1 MPTLARLSF
10 FLPPAQLDDFAGL
23 YDHHLP
29 PLLQPHG
36 LESGFSDDRPY
47 VAGVFSRLFAM
58 ESPSALIR
66 TTQALRLDPSWQS
79 ALKAIEG
86 RLGVSLRHEL
96 SIYATSGTEGQ
107 VVKAGPGQ
115 RQGPWQVLSV
125 ADGLGSPLIG
135 ALLWDREDRLWVGT
149 WEGLSCYDGAQFTN
163 YTMADGL
170 VGPRVHTLLQDQ
182 QDQLWVGTGGFID
195 GIGWG
200 VSCFDGKEWTNYTEA
215 DGLAGNWISSL
226 AEDRQGRI
234 WLATH
239 QGVSCFDG
247 QRFQTYTDKEGLAH
261 AYTWSLWVDR
271 QGVLWAGSYYGLSR
285 FDGQRFE
292 RVTLGLEEDVRE
304 ETVYSLA
311 EDRQGRQWVGLR
323 RGVAYREGERF
334 VRLSKQGGVRAMVED
349 PQGQVWWSAYAGG
362 VRCWDGNEVQHYDT
376 AKGLSNDQA
385 VPMALDGAGQVWV
398 GTQGGGICRFEGHRF
413 FTLTQEQ
420 GLGDNGLYTM
430 YEDQQGRLWVGT
442 YAGVCCWDEK
452 EFTSLTLDTDPDG
465 FRNLALAMHQ
475 DPQGALW
482 FVTFRGDIKRYD
494 GQTVETLHRGDGA
507 RSHVHTARAVVEDRE
522 GRLWFATSDL
532 GLRCWDQGA
541 LRTYT
546 KADGLQE
553 DDVRTVGVDRQ
564 GRVWVAFGTGGV
576 SCWDGEGFH
585 TVTTGEGLGYAP
597 GRVVREDRQGRIWF
611 ATDGGGVSCWD
622 GERFTRYTM
631 AEGLVY
637 DRVFAILEDERGRLW
652 FGTQGGG
659 VSIYDGQVFQTLST
673 QDGLVNDVV
682 QEILCTQQG
691 HIWIATEGG
700 ITRYTPSTQV
710 PGVRLKQI
718 TAGRSYAPEAP
729 ISVSHGHSQV
739 SFAFQGRSFTSRP
752 DRLVYRYRLE
762 GHDVEWRTTR
772 DSRAEYLY
780 LPLGEYVFQVQAV
793 DSDLNYSEPAS
804 VKLEVVPDPHR
815 EALQEEM
822 KQASNK
828 GEFVGSS
835 PALLQVQAELRQVAQ
850 SDLTVV
856 ILGETGTGKGVAAHY
871 LHYHSPRH
879 KGPLTLVNC
888 ANLAN
893 DLVESEL
900 FGHERG
906 AFTGADHQ
914 KLGRVEL
921 AAGGTLFLDEIG
933 DLPLGAQAKLLRLL
947 AEKTFDRVG
956 GTQTLRAEVRV
967 VVATNRNL
975 EKMVKEGTFREDLYY
990 RLQGLQV
997 RLPPLRERWEDVA
1010 ALARHFLRFKA
1021 AHVAKPITG
1030 ISPGAL
1036 HLLQSYNWPGNV
1048 RELEQTIERAVTFCQ
1063 GEVIQAED
1071 LRLSSPPEAE
1081 PASPSHN
1088 GHAQVLLLEDV
1099 ERRHIQEVLERA
1111 GWVLEG
1117 EQGAARLLGLAASSL
1132 RDRMKKLGIK
1142 RTTPARGD
1150 H

>member
-10 FLPPAQLDDFAGL
+10 FLPPAQRDDFSAL
-23 YDHHLP
+23 YDGQLQ

-36 LESGFSDDRPY
+36 LDSGYPDDRLY
-47 VAGVFSRLFAM
+47 VAGVFSRLFAV
-58 ESPSALIR
+58 ESPTALIHIQ
-66 TTQALRLDPSWQS
+66 QALRLDPAWQS
-79 ALKAIEG
+79 ALKTLGE
-86 RLGVSLRHEL
+86 RLGVTIRHEL
-96 SIYATSGTEGQ
+96 SIYSTSGTEGQ

-115 RQGPWQVLSV
+115 RQGPWHSLSV

-135 ALLWDREDRLWVGT
+135 TLRWDASGRLWLGT
-149 WEGLSCYDGAQFTN
+149 WDGLSCFDGAQFTN
-163 YTMADGL
+163 YTQAEGL
-170 VGPRVHTLLQDQ
+170 AGPRVRSLLEDRQGR
-182 QDQLWVGTGGFID
+182 LWVGTGGFID
-195 GIGWG
+195 HLGWG
-200 VSCFDGKEWTNYTEA
+200 VSCFDGQEWTTYTEA
-215 DGLAGNWISSL
+215 DGLAGNWVSSM
-226 AEDRQGRI
+226 AEDRQGRL

-247 QRFQTYTDKEGLAH
+247 QRFQTYTPREGLANELSW
-261 AYTWSLWVDR
+261 AVLVDR
-271 QGVLWAGSYYGLSR
+271 QGTLWAGSSYGLTR
-285 FDGQRFE
+285 FD
-292 RVTLGLEEDVRE
+292 
-304 ETVYSLA
+304 
-311 EDRQGRQWVGLR
+311 
-323 RGVAYREGERF
+323 GERF
-334 VRLSKQGGVRAMVED
+334 VRVPLGLEDDRTESVYSLLEDTKGRLWVGLRQGVGYLEGGKYTRLYEYGGTHSLVED
-349 PQGQVWWSAYAGG
+349 EQGRVWWSAYAGG
-362 VRCWDGNEVQHYDT
+362 VCWWDGSQFGHYDT

-385 VPMALDGAGQVWV
+385 VPLALDAAGQVWV
-398 GTQGGGICRFEGHRF
+398 GTQGGGVCRFEGDRF
-413 FTLTQEQ
+413 FTLTQDQ

-430 YEDQQGRLWVGT
+430 YEDREGRLWVGT
-442 YAGVCCWDEK
+442 YRGVCCWDGK
-452 EFTSLTLDTDPDG
+452 GFTSLTLAEEKDG
-465 FRNLALAMHQ
+465 FRNLALAIHQ
-475 DPQGALW
+475 DAQGMMW
-482 FVTFRGDIKRYD
+482 FVTFRGDIARYD
-494 GQTVETLHRGDGA
+494 GKEVETLHRGDGA
-507 RSHVHTARAVVEDRE
+507 RSHVHTTRAVVEDQQ
-522 GRLWFATSDL
+522 GRLWCATSDL
-532 GLRCWDQGA
+532 GLYCWDQGT

-546 KADGLQE
+546 TVDGLLE

-564 GRVWVAFGTGGV
+564 GQVWVVYGSGGV
-576 SCWDGEGFH
+576 SYWDGDAFH

-597 GRVVREDRQGRIWF
+597 GRVVREDRQGRMWF
-611 ATDGGGVSCWD
+611 ATDGAGVSCWD
-622 GERFTRYTM
+622 GARFTRYTM

-637 DRVFAILEDERGRLW
+637 NRVFAILEDPQGKMW

-659 VSIYDGQVFQTLST
+659 VSIFDGQVFQTLST
-673 QDGLVNDVV
+673 QDGLVNDAV
-682 QEILCTQQG
+682 QELVLTRQG
-691 HIWIATEGG
+691 EIWIATEGG
-700 ITRYTPSTQV
+700 ISRYTPSNQA
-710 PGVRLKQI
+710 PEVRLKQV
-718 TAGRSYAPEAP
+718 TAGRTYAPEAP

-739 SFAFQGRSFTSRP
+739 SFAFQGKSFTSRP

-762 GHDVEWRTTR
+762 GHDVAWRVTR

-780 LPLGEYVFQVQAV
+780 LPLGEYTFQVQAV
-793 DSDLNYSEPAS
+793 DPDLNYSAPAS

-914 KLGRVEL
+914 KLGKVEL

-1021 AHVAKPITG
+1021 AHVAKPITD

-1071 LRLSSPPEAE
+1071 LRLSSPPAEE

-1088 GHAQVLLLEDV
+1088 GHSQVLLLEDV

-1132 RDRMKKLGIK
+1132 RDRMKKLGMGFGEQ
-1142 RTTPARGD
+1142 RNRESV
-1150 H
+1150 